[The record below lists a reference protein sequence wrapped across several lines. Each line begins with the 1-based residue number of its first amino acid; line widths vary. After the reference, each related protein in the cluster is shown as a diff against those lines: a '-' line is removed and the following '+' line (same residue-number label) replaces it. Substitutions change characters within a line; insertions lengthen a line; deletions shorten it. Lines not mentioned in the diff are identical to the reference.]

1 MTCGRPIDFESL
13 VAWWLGEASSDDA
26 IEEHLL
32 ACAHCSGRLEW
43 LAALPDGVRA
53 VVREGRVSMVVS
65 APFVESMRRS
75 GLRLREYRLDPGGSV
90 NCTIRADD
98 DAVVSR
104 LRAPLA
110 GVKRLDVVRAQEAGP
125 EERIADV
132 PFDAA
137 AGEVLLVP
145 SAAWLKTMPAFT
157 TRTRLVAVGEAG
169 ETQVGEYTFVHSPG

>member
-1 MTCGRPIDFESL
+1 MTCGKPIDFEAL
-13 VAWWLGEASSDDA
+13 VAWWLGEAPAGDT

-43 LAALPDGVRA
+43 LAALSGGVRA

-65 APFVESMRRS
+65 ASFVESMRHS

-104 LRAPLA
+104 LRAPLE
-110 GVKRLDVVRAQEAGP
+110 GVRRLDVVQEREAGP